1 MIKTRLIFGTTNS
14 QPVGGADRDIEA
26 VYQHS
31 YKPFIRAL
39 YNAPSVRAT
48 LHFSGNLLQWIEHRH
63 SEFIDVLGEMTGRK
77 QVEMLG
83 GGFYD
88 PVFSLIPRGD
98 RLGQLERMTTYLRK
112 RFGRRPRGAWV
123 TQGIWDPALPAL
135 LKSSGIEYTFLDDV
149 QFKLGGCDETAT
161 RYGPCI
167 TEDEGKTVEV
177 FPVATDITS
186 ALFDETPEKVLERIL
201 DAGAEEEP
209 TVVSLLFEGERL
221 GRKAGTSEEHAV
233 WLGRFFELLATH
245 RGEVETVHPG
255 RYIKSNRPHGRG
267 YFTTTPYNHIAR
279 WMAPYR
285 TRSGKEKEPDKLH
298 NGAPWTNG
306 SGFFR
311 HVLTQYPESNRL
323 YSKMQYIHVLV
334 NQIRGDKYRKRL
346 AREELWRGQNHN
358 AYWHT
363 PAGGIYTSRLRK
375 SVYASLIEA
384 EKVTREKGIF
394 IPSII
399 TLDFD
404 MDGMNEFLFQGQEM
418 NAYVHSIGGSVFE
431 LDYLP
436 KPWNY
441 QDTMTRHREAYHRDN
456 VAVDA
461 YPRNSF
467 IDHFFTA
474 DETADRFYRMKHR
487 ELGDFV
493 QGVYEPENVHKEDH
507 RLVLHRDGYVK
518 NGRRENPVQ
527 VRKTYTFHGAGLR
540 IGYEIENRGTESF
553 TARFGSEI
561 NIALPPVHQAT
572 ATLIAVGSDGVER
585 ELTEDQ
591 HTLSDSERV
600 VCRDYVHSVA
610 LHLESQGVET
620 LWCVPVETTYLSG
633 GELTTEYQATCIV
646 PQWQVDLGPGE
657 TFASEVSLELQPL

>member
-1 MIKTRLIFGTTNS
+1 MIKVRLIFGTTNS

-26 VYQHS
+26 AYQHS

-39 YNAPSVRAT
+39 YNAPDVHAT

-112 RFGRRPRGAWV
+112 RFGRRPRGAWI

-135 LKSSGIEYTFLDDV
+135 LKSSGIEYTFLDDI
-149 QFKLGGCDETAT
+149 QFNLGGCDETAR
-161 RYGPCI
+161 RYAPCI

-177 FPVATDITS
+177 FPVATAIS
-186 ALFDETPEKVLERIL
+186 AALFHEEPQEVVERIL
-201 DAGAEEEP
+201 AAGDEAEP
-209 TVVSLLFEGERL
+209 PVVSVMSEGERPSRQNAN
-221 GRKAGTSEEHAV
+221 GEDRGA
-233 WLGRFFELLATH
+233 WLSRFFELLIAH
-245 RGEVETVHPG
+245 REEVETIHPG
-255 RYIKSNRPHGRG
+255 RYVKTNRPHGRG

-285 TRSGKEKEPDKLH
+285 SGNGREQSKLPQ
-298 NGAPWTNG
+298 GSPWTNG

-375 SVYASLIEA
+375 SSYASLIEA

-404 MDGMNEFLFQGQEM
+404 MDGLSEFLFQGQEM
-418 NAYVHSIGGSVFE
+418 NAYVHSIGGTVFE

-441 QDTMTRHREAYHRDN
+441 QDTMTRHREAYHRGSEP
-456 VAVDA
+456 ADA

-467 IDHFFTA
+467 IDHFIRS
-474 DETADRFYRMKHR
+474 EESADRFYRMKHH

-493 QGVYEPENVHKEDH
+493 QGVYEPESVHKEDH
-507 RLVLHRDGYVK
+507 RLVLHRDGHVK
-518 NGRRENPVQ
+518 TSGGEIPVHL
-527 VRKTYTFHGAGLR
+527 RKTFTFHGAGLQVAYR
-540 IGYEIENRGTESF
+540 IVNKGARPL
-553 TARFGSEI
+553 TARFATEL
-561 NIALPPVHQAT
+561 NTALPPVHQAT
-572 ATLIAVGSDGVER
+572 ATLVAVGADGVEH
-585 ELTEDQ
+585 ELTDEER
-591 HTLSDSERV
+591 TLTGTERLL
-600 VCRDYVHSVA
+600 CRDYVHSVA
-610 LHLESQGVET
+610 VHLESPGANSI
-620 LWCVPVETTYLSG
+620 WCLPIETTYLSH
-633 GELTTEYQATCIV
+633 GELITEYQATCIV
-646 PQWQVDLGPGE
+646 PQWELELAPDEVFEADL
-657 TFASEVSLELQPL
+657 SLELRPL